1 MTVTEITQATPVS
14 PEALTVPE
22 VMAALRLS
30 RSKVYDLIR
39 SRELPSFTV
48 GRSRRIPATAIAAFI
63 AGRMEVAA

>member
-1 MTVTEITQATPVS
+1 VTT

-39 SRELPSFTV
+39 TKQLLSFTV
-48 GRSRRIPATAIAAFI
+48 GRARRVPVDAIT
-63 AGRMEVAA
+63 RYMRKQTEEND